1 MTIFHLY
8 NITYR
13 FTSFNKKWYIFL
25 IQKYTDTHYSRKPK
39 IYKRYPTTAKG
50 AMNMVKV
57 DDMNMFSF
65 SPIICRRSDTGNIL
79 RTISDSQCNW
89 YI

>member
-25 IQKYTDTHYSRKPK
+25 IQKYTDTHYSKHPK
-39 IYKRYPTTAKG
+39 IYKIYPTTKG
-50 AMNMVKV
+50 AMNIVKV
-57 DDMNMFSF
+57 DDMNMCFF
-65 SPIICRRSDTGNIL
+65 SPTICRSSDTGNIL
-79 RTISDSQCNW
+79 
-89 YI
+89 

>member
-1 MTIFHLY
+1 M
-8 NITYR
+8 
-13 FTSFNKKWYIFL
+13 
-25 IQKYTDTHYSRKPK
+25 D
-39 IYKRYPTTAKG
+39 
-50 AMNMVKV
+50 KV